1 MPPRAPISPSP
12 SPWTVLAVTTAIQAM
27 VSLITLAPPVFA
39 TEAAHDMGLDPR
51 LIGFYTSL
59 VYFGAMLTSLPA
71 GGVVQRHG
79 ALRVSQVC
87 LLLGA
92 CGLGALAWGVPALV
106 LPAALIVGF
115 GYGPITPASSHVLA
129 RTTPPERRGLVFSL
143 KQTGVPLGGFL
154 AGAVVP
160 TLVLAVGWQG
170 ATLAVGA
177 VAVALAVAAQPLRH
191 ALDADRRPGGTAA
204 GRGAVLYGALR
215 VVWRHRALR
224 LLTLASFTFAAIQ
237 LSLSS
242 YLVAFLVQ
250 EVGLDLVTAGF
261 ILAGAQTGGIVGRV
275 LWGLVADAWL
285 GVRPMLVTLAFVMAA
300 CAGLMAWVAA
310 GGWPVAGIAVL
321 AVVFGA
327 TAIGWNGV
335 FLAEVAHLAPAGQAG
350 AATGGALFIT
360 YAGVAAGP
368 SLFGI
373 LAGLP
378 GGYPLAFLVMGTGS
392 ALGGL
397 LVLAARRSGQ

>member
-1 MPPRAPISPSP
+1 MSQPASSSP
-12 SPWTVLAVTTAIQAM
+12 SPWTVLVVTTAIQAM

-39 TEAAHDMGLDPR
+39 TEAAADMGLDAR
-51 LIGFYTSL
+51 LVGFYTSL

-92 CGLGALAWGVPALV
+92 AGLGLLAWGVPALV

-160 TLVLAVGWQG
+160 TLALAWGWQG
-170 ATLAVGA
+170 AALAVGA
-177 VAVALAVAAQPLRH
+177 VAVVLAVAAQPLRR
-191 ALDADRRPGGTAA
+191 ALDADRRPAMAA
-204 GRGAVLYGALR
+204 GRGGALYGALK
-215 VVWRHRALR
+215 VVWRDRALR
-224 LLTLASFTFAAIQ
+224 LLALASFTFAAIQ

-250 EVGLDLVTAGF
+250 QVGLDLVTAGF

-275 LWGLVADAWL
+275 AWGLVADAWL
-285 GVRPMLVTLAFVMAA
+285 GVRPTLVGLAFVMAA
-300 CAGLMAWVAA
+300 CAGMMAGVAG
-310 GGWPVAGIAVL
+310 GGWPVAGIAAL

-335 FLAEVAHLAPAGQAG
+335 FLAEVAHLAPEGQAG

-368 SLFGI
+368 SVFG
-373 LAGLP
+373 LLTGLP
-378 GGYPLAFLVMGTGS
+378 GGYPLAFAVMGVGS
-392 ALGGL
+392 ALGGV

>member
-1 MPPRAPISPSP
+1 MTPRRSAAP
-12 SPWTVLAVTTAIQAM
+12 SPWMVLAITTAIQSM

-39 TEAAHDMGLDPR
+39 TEAARDMGFDPR
-51 LIGFYTSL
+51 LVGFYTSL

-87 LLLGA
+87 LVLGA
-92 CGLGALAWGVPALV
+92 AGLGLLAWGVPGLV
-106 LPAALIVGF
+106 LPAALVVGF

-154 AGAVVP
+154 AGALVP
-160 TLVLAVGWQG
+160 TLALAFGWQG
-170 ATLAVGA
+170 AALAVAAAA
-177 VAVALAVAAQPLRH
+177 VLLAVAAQPLRA
-191 ALDADRRPGGTAA
+191 ALDADRQPSARLRGTA
-204 GRGAVLYGALR
+204 VQGALK
-215 VVWRHRALR
+215 VVWGDRALR
-224 LLTLASFTFAAIQ
+224 LLALASFTFAAIQ

-250 EVGLDLVTAGF
+250 EVGLDLVMAGF
-261 ILAGAQTGGIVGRV
+261 ILAGAQTGGIIGRV
-275 LWGLVADAWL
+275 VWGQVADAWL
-285 GVRPMLVTLAFVMAA
+285 GVRPMLVALAFVMAA
-300 CAGLMAWVAA
+300 CAGLMALVAG
-310 GGWPVAGIAVL
+310 GGWPVPGIAAL

-335 FLAEVAHLAPAGQAG
+335 YLAEVAHLAPPGQAG

-368 SLFGI
+368 SLFGV

-378 GGYPLAFLVMGTGS
+378 GGYALAFAVMGVGS

-397 LVLAARRSGQ
+397 LVLAARRAQ